1 MVLVRGMARHWG
13 ISFAAAGLL
22 ALALLLALGRAP
34 VAWAHESVTVGDYTV
49 EYGWVSEP
57 AVAGQPNAVVINVS
71 AEGAASGSEVDVSG
85 LKVQAAFGGQS
96 KALTLQPLGENTPG
110 QFIAAMTPMRP
121 GIYTIHLG
129 GSIGATAFNTDVK
142 PEEVQTADV
151 VQFPVAAAGQA
162 SDAGGSAMSI
172 AGLLGV
178 AGFFLGALG
187 TVLGLIAL
195 ARRPAKT

>member
-1 MVLVRGMARHWG
+1 MDIPARILRNRMRWLG
-13 ISFAAAGLL
+13 AAG
-22 ALALLLALGRAP
+22 LALLLALALGPAR
-34 VAWAHESVTVGDYTV
+34 VARAHETVTVGDYAV
-49 EYGWVSEP
+49 EYGWVNEP
-57 AVAGQPNAVVINVS
+57 AVAGQPNAVVINVGPES
-71 AEGAASGSEVDVSG
+71 ANPDVSG
-85 LKVQAAFGGQS
+85 LTVQVVFGPET

-110 QFIAAMTPMRP
+110 QYIAPLTPTRP
-121 GIYTIHLG
+121 GTYTIHLG

-187 TVLGLIAL
+187 TVLGAIAL